1 MPIMDKPFQE
11 SHEDIGGKFPF
22 ANHESKTPRG
32 ETADIILQPKRAPV
46 VVAMGALP
54 RIAHVLPELKSVR
67 TPASSPKKRSA

>member
-32 ETADIILQPKRAPV
+32 KTAISYSNQRAPV
-46 VVAMGALP
+46 VVTMGALP